1 MLSVNMQT
9 NATQSDLLTRAAGL
23 CLFLSHVIPA
33 SLCHLKVIYP
43 QTDVLSLTVCSIFC
57 PFKGYEWNAKPQQQC
72 PRPVIVCAT
81 VIFLARRWKTLR
93 KQSAEPLGAPRLCAG
108 WRYGVGP
115 VLLELLSCSSAPC
128 SLNPS
133 PVLVGVC
140 MATCS
145 HRPLGQPGRQ
155 RAIAMVIRAQNLRK
169 AVHCDWCALRWEE
182 QNVTATGFFLFV
194 VFAFNAHRGLFSLWF
209 ICAAVC

>member
-1 MLSVNMQT
+1 MNKRNTVRSVNQSCWPLSVS
-9 NATQSDLLTRAAGL
+9 QSCYPSFPLSFKDDLPPNRCSESHRLFYFLPFQRLWMKCKASAAVPSARN
-23 CLFLSHVIPA
+23 C
-33 SLCHLKVIYP
+33 LCHCY
-43 QTDVLSLTVCSIFC
+43 
-57 PFKGYEWNAKPQQQC
+57 
-72 PRPVIVCAT
+72 
-81 VIFLARRWKTLR
+81 FLARRWKMLR
-93 KQSAEPLGAPRLCAG
+93 KQSAEPLGAPRLCTG

-115 VLLELLSCSSAPC
+115 VLLELLSCFSAPC